1 MHSLFISNLKISHLF
16 HSVLG
21 QFVPESRS
29 DKDARNHAIAL
40 YKHTT
45 IKCPTHSHTHPS
57 IIEWGSVP
65 SADNPRARITRI
77 PISNRVFYGN
87 DGSLHFANVI
97 PEDLALINNDYRG
110 IQCLL
115 SVGLGTRASNR
126 FKLRQDDNFGMYL
139 ESPPFYTFIEEWRV
153 PSYDW
158 ILKLFY
164 WICNPVY
171 LLTRDI
177 RELD

>member
-1 MHSLFISNLKISHLF
+1 MFCSLKHTENCTAFIFKLENASFVSCDITLF
-16 HSVLG
+16 ALSVLG

-45 IKCPTHSHTHPS
+45 IKCPTHSYTHPS

-77 PISNRVFYGN
+77 PISNRVFYGS

-126 FKLRQDDNFGMYL
+126 FKLRQDVDFGMYL
-139 ESPPFYTFIEEWRV
+139 ASSVLSALSEE
-153 PSYDW
+153 
-158 ILKLFY
+158 
-164 WICNPVY
+164 
-171 LLTRDI
+171 
-177 RELD
+177 